1 MLKKFF
7 EFLQQA
13 FLGDSKGLGS
23 KTANMTVDQLVK
35 VGTDME
41 IDKATAE
48 KMVTAFLTKN
58 EDKVLADIN
67 TSLADVKKLSTT
79 DDMIESEYRAEYID
93 GKGAD
98 TMSFD
103 EFKLMKE
110 DESKKAAREIIAK
123 EDPPNEFFDNP
134 NVLANEDAARL
145 AEDQLNSPFAK
156 GAFSNTQKE
165 RKVGAYATRPE
176 DVSNY
181 DELVRAGHYIEGTMK
196 PGPNHPF
203 NQPQKVSETLFPGD
217 KSQTSIVASNISQW
231 KQDLMYNLDEGII
244 TRDEYDMFYRKA
256 SPIFDAEYAKAKQID
271 SQNGFVENTYD
282 NRNAEN
288 LMTDYWPG
296 ENYRAKYLT
305 EEDIAATG
313 YSPSADG
320 AARSKEINDK
330 VNTMLNETL
339 FEPIKTETKILNSQR
354 KVIDDYYRAMDEAIE
369 VGDIEEANRIRDII
383 NDAVDQQGS
392 GVDLTEIIF
401 KDNKR
406 TLNAMGGIIQ
416 GVKNRGRR

>member
-1 MLKKFF
+1 MKRFF
-7 EFLQQA
+7 EFLKQA

-35 VGTDME
+35 VGTDMK
-41 IDKATAE
+41 IDRATAE
-48 KMVTAFLTKN
+48 KMVQAFLTKN
-58 EDKVLADIN
+58 EDQVLADIT
-67 TSLADVKKLSTT
+67 TSLADAKKLSTT
-79 DDMIESEYRAEYID
+79 DEMIEAEMRAEYID

-110 DESKKAAREIIAK
+110 AESKQAARDIIAT
-123 EDPPNEFFDNP
+123 ESPPDEFFGKAD
-134 NVLANEDAARL
+134 VFAEEDAARL
-145 AEDQLNSPFAK
+145 AQDQLDQPK

-165 RKVGAYATRPE
+165 RKVGAYATKPE

-181 DELVRAGHYIEGTMK
+181 DELVRSGHYIEGTMK

-203 NQPQKVSETLFPGD
+203 NQPQKVSETLFPEG

-244 TRDEYDMFYRKA
+244 TRAEYDALYRNA
-256 SPIFDAEYAKAKQID
+256 DPIFDAEYAKAKQID
-271 SQNGFVENTYD
+271 SQSGFVENTYE
-282 NRNAEN
+282 NRNELN
-288 LMTDYWPG
+288 IMTDYWPG
-296 ENYRAKYLT
+296 ENYRPKYLT
-305 EEDIAATG
+305 DEDIAATG
-313 YSPSADG
+313 YSPSADSV
-320 AARSKEINDK
+320 ARNKEANDK
-330 VNTMLNETL
+330 VTQMLEETL
-339 FEPIKTETKILNSQR
+339 FKPIQTETKILNSQR

-392 GVDLTEIIF
+392 GTDLTEIIF
-401 KDNKR
+401 KDSKR

-416 GVKNRGRR
+416 GAKNRGRR

>member
-1 MLKKFF
+1 MKRFF
-7 EFLQQA
+7 EFLKQA

-35 VGTDME
+35 VGTDMNV
-41 IDKATAE
+41 DKATAE

-58 EDKVLADIN
+58 EDQVLADIN

-79 DDMIESEYRAEYID
+79 DEMIESEMRAEYID

-110 DESKKAAREIIAK
+110 AESKQAAKDIIAT
-123 EDPPNEFFDNP
+123 ESPPDEFFGKAD
-134 NVLANEDAARL
+134 VLAEEDAARL
-145 AEDQLNSPFAK
+145 AEDQLNSPYAK

-165 RKVGAYATRPE
+165 RKVGAYATKPE

-181 DELVRAGHYIEGTMK
+181 DELVRSGHYIEGTMK

-203 NQPQKVSETLFPGD
+203 NQPQKVSETLFPEG

-244 TRDEYDMFYRKA
+244 TRAEYDALYRNA
-256 SPIFDAEYAKAKQID
+256 DPIFDAEYAKAKQID
-271 SQNGFVENTYD
+271 SQSGFVENTYE
-282 NRNAEN
+282 NRNELN
-288 LMTDYWPG
+288 IMTDYWPG

-313 YSPSADG
+313 YSPSADSV
-320 AARSKEINDK
+320 ARNKEANDK
-330 VNTMLNETL
+330 VTQMLEETL
-339 FEPIKTETKILNSQR
+339 FKPIQTETKILNSQR
-354 KVIDDYYRAMDEAIE
+354 KVIDDYYKAMDEAVE

-392 GVDLTEIIF
+392 GTDLTEIIF
-401 KDNKR
+401 KDSKR

-416 GVKNRGRR
+416 GAKNRGRR

>member
-1 MLKKFF
+1 MKRFF
-7 EFLQQA
+7 EFLKQA
-13 FLGDSKGLGS
+13 FLGNSKGLGS

-35 VGTDME
+35 VGTDMKL
-41 IDKATAE
+41 DRATAE
-48 KMVTAFLTKN
+48 KMVQAFLTKN
-58 EDKVLADIN
+58 EDQVLSEIT

-79 DDMIESEYRAEYID
+79 DEMIEAEMRAEYID

-103 EFKLMKE
+103 EFKAMKE
-110 DESKKAAREIIAK
+110 AESKQAAKDIIAT
-123 EDPPNEFFDNP
+123 ESPPDEFFGKP
-134 NVLANEDAARL
+134 NVFAEEDTARL
-145 AEDQLNSPFAK
+145 AEDQLFFVK

-165 RKVGAYATRPE
+165 RKVGPYATKPE

-231 KQDLMYNLDEGII
+231 KQDLMYNLDEGLI
-244 TRDEYDMFYRKA
+244 TRDEYDMFYRNA
-256 SPIFDAEYAKAKQID
+256 SPIFDAEYAKAKQMD
-271 SQNGFVENTYD
+271 SQRGFVENTYN

-288 LMTDYWPG
+288 IMTDYWPG
-296 ENYRAKYLT
+296 ENYRPKYLT

-313 YSPSADG
+313 YSPSADSV
-320 AARSKEINDK
+320 ARNKEANDK
-330 VNTMLNETL
+330 VTQMLEETL
-339 FEPIKTETKILNSQR
+339 FKPIQTETKILNSQR

-369 VGDIEEANRIRDII
+369 VGNIEEANRIRDII

-392 GVDLTEIIF
+392 GTDLTEIIF

>member
-1 MLKKFF
+1 MKRFF
-7 EFLQQA
+7 EFLKQA

-35 VGTDME
+35 VGTDMNV
-41 IDKATAE
+41 DKATAE

-58 EDKVLADIN
+58 EDQVLADIN

-79 DDMIESEYRAEYID
+79 DEMIESEMRAEYID

-110 DESKKAAREIIAK
+110 AESKQAAKDIIAT
-123 EDPPNEFFDNP
+123 ESPPDEFFGKAD
-134 NVLANEDAARL
+134 VLAEEDAARL
-145 AEDQLNSPFAK
+145 AEDQLFFGK
-156 GAFSNTQKE
+156 GAFSNTQKQ
-165 RKVGAYATRPE
+165 RKVGAYATKPE

-181 DELVRAGHYIEGTMK
+181 DELVRSGHYIEGTMK

-203 NQPQKVSETLFPGD
+203 NQPQKVSETLFPEG

-244 TRDEYDMFYRKA
+244 TRAEYDALYRNA
-256 SPIFDAEYAKAKQID
+256 DPIFDAEYAKAKQID
-271 SQNGFVENTYD
+271 SQSGFVENTYE
-282 NRNAEN
+282 NRNELN
-288 LMTDYWPG
+288 IMTDYWPG

-313 YSPSADG
+313 YSPSADSV
-320 AARSKEINDK
+320 ARNKEANDK
-330 VNTMLNETL
+330 VTQMLEETL
-339 FEPIKTETKILNSQR
+339 FKPIQTETKILNSQR
-354 KVIDDYYRAMDEAIE
+354 KVIDDYYKAMDEAVE

-392 GVDLTEIIF
+392 GTDLTEIIF
-401 KDNKR
+401 KDSKR

-416 GVKNRGRR
+416 GAKNRGRR

>member
-1 MLKKFF
+1 MKRFF
-7 EFLQQA
+7 EFLKQA

-35 VGTDME
+35 VGTDMNV
-41 IDKATAE
+41 DKATAE

-58 EDKVLADIN
+58 EDQVLADIN

-79 DDMIESEYRAEYID
+79 DEMIESEMRAEYID

-110 DESKKAAREIIAK
+110 AESKQAAKDIIAT
-123 EDPPNEFFDNP
+123 ESPPDEFFGKAD
-134 NVLANEDAARL
+134 VFAEEDAARL

-165 RKVGAYATRPE
+165 RKVGAYATKPE

-217 KSQTSIVASNISQW
+217 KSQTSIVAENISQW

-244 TRDEYDMFYRKA
+244 TRDEYDVFYRNA
-256 SPIFDAEYAKAKQID
+256 DPIFDAEYAKAKQMD
-271 SQNGFVENTYD
+271 SQRGFVENTYD

-288 LMTDYWPG
+288 IMTDYWPG

-313 YSPSADG
+313 YSPSADSVV
-320 AARSKEINDK
+320 RNKEANDK
-330 VNTMLNETL
+330 VTQMLEETL
-339 FEPIKTETKILNSQR
+339 FKPIQTETKILNSQR

-392 GVDLTEIIF
+392 GTDLTEIIF
-401 KDNKR
+401 KDSKR

-416 GVKNRGRR
+416 GAKNRGRR

>member
-1 MLKKFF
+1 MKRFF
-7 EFLQQA
+7 EFLKQA

-35 VGTDME
+35 VGTDMNV
-41 IDKATAE
+41 DKATAE

-58 EDKVLADIN
+58 EDQVLADIS
-67 TSLADVKKLSTT
+67 TSLADVKKLTTT
-79 DDMIESEYRAEYID
+79 DEMIEAEMRTEYID

-110 DESKKAAREIIAK
+110 TESKNAAKEIIAK
-123 EDPPNEFFDNP
+123 ESPPDEFFGKAD
-134 NVLANEDAARL
+134 VLAEEDAARL

-165 RKVGAYATRPE
+165 RKVGAYATKPE

-181 DELVRAGHYIEGTMK
+181 DELVRAGHFIEGTMK

-203 NQPQKVSETLFPGD
+203 NQPQKVTETLFPGD
-217 KSQTSIVASNISQW
+217 KSKTSIVAENISQW

-244 TRDEYDMFYRKA
+244 TRAEYDQYYRNA
-256 SPIFDAEYAKAKQID
+256 DPIFDAEYAKAKQMD

-288 LMTDYWPG
+288 IMTDYWPG
-296 ENYRAKYLT
+296 ENYRSKYLT

-313 YSPSADG
+313 YSPSADS
-320 AARSKEINDK
+320 AARSKEANDK
-330 VNTMLNETL
+330 VTKMLEETL
-339 FEPIKTETKILNSQR
+339 FKPIQTETKILNSQR
-354 KVIDDYYRAMDEAIE
+354 GLINDYYRAMDEAVE

-392 GVDLTEIIF
+392 GTDLTDIIF
-401 KDNKR
+401 KDKKR
-406 TLNAMGGIIQ
+406 TLNATGGIIQ

>member
-1 MLKKFF
+1 MKRFF
-7 EFLQQA
+7 EFLKQA

-35 VGTDME
+35 VGTDMNV
-41 IDKATAE
+41 DKATAE

-58 EDKVLADIN
+58 EDQVLADIN

-79 DDMIESEYRAEYID
+79 DEMIESEMRAEYID

-110 DESKKAAREIIAK
+110 AESKQAAKDIIAT
-123 EDPPNEFFDNP
+123 ESPPDEFFGKAD
-134 NVLANEDAARL
+134 VFAEEDAARL

-165 RKVGAYATRPE
+165 RKVGAYATKPE

-217 KSQTSIVASNISQW
+217 KSQTSIVAENISQW

-244 TRDEYDMFYRKA
+244 TRAEYDALYRNA
-256 SPIFDAEYAKAKQID
+256 DPIFDAEYAKAKQMD
-271 SQNGFVENTYD
+271 SQRGFVENTYD

-288 LMTDYWPG
+288 IMTDYWPG

-313 YSPSADG
+313 YSPSADSVV
-320 AARSKEINDK
+320 RNKEANDK
-330 VNTMLNETL
+330 VTQMLEETL
-339 FEPIKTETKILNSQR
+339 FKPIQTETKILNSQR
-354 KVIDDYYRAMDEAIE
+354 KVIDDYYKAMDEAIE

-392 GVDLTEIIF
+392 GTDLTEIIF

-416 GVKNRGRR
+416 GAKNRGRR

>member
-1 MLKKFF
+1 MKRFF
-7 EFLQQA
+7 EFLKQA

-35 VGTDME
+35 VGTDMNV
-41 IDKATAE
+41 DKATAE

-58 EDKVLADIN
+58 EDQVLADIN

-79 DDMIESEYRAEYID
+79 DEMIESEMRAEYID

-110 DESKKAAREIIAK
+110 AESKQAAKDIIAT
-123 EDPPNEFFDNP
+123 ESPPDEFFGKAD
-134 NVLANEDAARL
+134 VFAEEDAARL
-145 AEDQLNSPFAK
+145 AEDQLNSPYAK

-165 RKVGAYATRPE
+165 RKVGAYATKPE

-181 DELVRAGHYIEGTMK
+181 DELVRAGHFIEGTMK

-217 KSQTSIVASNISQW
+217 KSQTSIVAENISQW

-244 TRDEYDMFYRKA
+244 TRAEYDALYRNA
-256 SPIFDAEYAKAKQID
+256 DPIFDAEYAKAKQMD
-271 SQNGFVENTYD
+271 SQRGFVENTYD

-288 LMTDYWPG
+288 IMTDYWPG

-313 YSPSADG
+313 YSPSADSV
-320 AARSKEINDK
+320 ARNKEANDK
-330 VNTMLNETL
+330 VTQMLEETL
-339 FEPIKTETKILNSQR
+339 FKPIQTETKILNSQR
-354 KVIDDYYRAMDEAIE
+354 KVIDDYYKAMDEAVE

-392 GVDLTEIIF
+392 GTDLTEIIF
-401 KDNKR
+401 KDSKR

-416 GVKNRGRR
+416 GAKNRGRR

>member
-1 MLKKFF
+1 MKRFF
-7 EFLQQA
+7 EFLKQA

-35 VGTDME
+35 VGTDMNV
-41 IDKATAE
+41 DKATAE

-58 EDKVLADIN
+58 EDQVLADIN

-79 DDMIESEYRAEYID
+79 DEMIESEMRAEYID

-110 DESKKAAREIIAK
+110 AESKQAAKDIIAT
-123 EDPPNEFFDNP
+123 ESPPDEFFGKAD
-134 NVLANEDAARL
+134 VFAEEDAARL
-145 AEDQLNSPFAK
+145 AEDQLNSPYAK

-165 RKVGAYATRPE
+165 RKVGAYATKPE

-181 DELVRAGHYIEGTMK
+181 DELVRSGHYIEGTMK

-203 NQPQKVSETLFPGD
+203 NQPQKVSETLFPEG

-231 KQDLMYNLDEGII
+231 KQDLMYSLDEGLI
-244 TRDEYDMFYRKA
+244 TRAEYDALYRNA
-256 SPIFDAEYAKAKQID
+256 DPIFDAEYAKAKQID
-271 SQNGFVENTYD
+271 SQSGFVENTYE
-282 NRNAEN
+282 NRNELN
-288 LMTDYWPG
+288 IMTDYWPG

-313 YSPSADG
+313 YSPSADSV
-320 AARSKEINDK
+320 ARNKEANDK
-330 VNTMLNETL
+330 VTQMLEETL
-339 FEPIKTETKILNSQR
+339 FKPIQTETKILNSQR
-354 KVIDDYYRAMDEAIE
+354 KVIDDYYKAMDEAVE

-392 GVDLTEIIF
+392 GTDLTEIIF
-401 KDNKR
+401 KDSKR

-416 GVKNRGRR
+416 GAKNRGRR

>member
-1 MLKKFF
+1 MKRFF
-7 EFLQQA
+7 EFLKQA

-35 VGTDME
+35 VGTDMNV
-41 IDKATAE
+41 DKATAE

-58 EDKVLADIN
+58 EDQVLADIN

-79 DDMIESEYRAEYID
+79 DEMIESEMRAEYID

-110 DESKKAAREIIAK
+110 AESKNAAKEIIAT
-123 EDPPNEFFDNP
+123 ESPPDEFFGKAD
-134 NVLANEDAARL
+134 VFAEEDAARL
-145 AEDQLNSPFAK
+145 AEEQLNSPFAK

-165 RKVGAYATRPE
+165 RKVGAYATKPE

-217 KSQTSIVASNISQW
+217 KSQTSIVAENISQW

-244 TRDEYDMFYRKA
+244 TRDEYDVFYRNA
-256 SPIFDAEYAKAKQID
+256 DPIFDAEYAKAKQMD
-271 SQNGFVENTYD
+271 SQRGFVENTYD

-288 LMTDYWPG
+288 IMTDYWPG

-313 YSPSADG
+313 YSPSADSVV
-320 AARSKEINDK
+320 RNKEANDK
-330 VNTMLNETL
+330 VTQMLEETL
-339 FEPIKTETKILNSQR
+339 FKPIQTETKILNSQR

-392 GVDLTEIIF
+392 GTDLTEIIF

-416 GVKNRGRR
+416 GAKNRGRR

>member
-1 MLKKFF
+1 MKRFF
-7 EFLQQA
+7 EFLKQA

-35 VGTDME
+35 VGTDMNV
-41 IDKATAE
+41 DKATAE

-58 EDKVLADIN
+58 EDQVLADIS

-79 DDMIESEYRAEYID
+79 DEMIEAEMRAEYID

-110 DESKKAAREIIAK
+110 AESKQAAKDIIAT
-123 EDPPNEFFDNP
+123 ESPPDEFFGKAD
-134 NVLANEDAARL
+134 VFAEEDAARL
-145 AEDQLNSPFAK
+145 AEEQLNSPFAK

-165 RKVGAYATRPE
+165 RKVGAYATKPE

-203 NQPQKVSETLFPGD
+203 NQPQKVNETLFPEG
-217 KSQTSIVASNISQW
+217 KSKTSIVASNISQW

-244 TRDEYDMFYRKA
+244 TRAEYDALYRNA
-256 SPIFDAEYAKAKQID
+256 DPIFDAEYAKAKQMD
-271 SQNGFVENTYD
+271 SQRGFVENTYD

-288 LMTDYWPG
+288 IMTDYWPG

-313 YSPSADG
+313 YSPSADSVV
-320 AARSKEINDK
+320 RNKEANDK
-330 VNTMLNETL
+330 VTQMLEETL
-339 FEPIKTETKILNSQR
+339 FKPIQTETKILNSQR

-392 GVDLTEIIF
+392 GTDLTNIIF
-401 KDNKR
+401 KDSKR
-406 TLNAMGGIIQ
+406 TLNAMRGIIQ
-416 GVKNRGRR
+416 GAKNRGRR